1 MILFVLK
8 KKKVKTHLNLQAM
21 SYCIITFFTNKT
33 EHFQNI
39 ILWSLQLNEC
49 LYFHKIY
56 NRKNGNLLIYLFF

>member
-39 ILWSLQLNEC
+39 ISWSLQLNDC
-49 LYFHKIY
+49 L
-56 NRKNGNLLIYLFF
+56 

>member
-39 ILWSLQLNEC
+39 ILWSLQLNDC
-49 LYFHKIY
+49 L
-56 NRKNGNLLIYLFF
+56 

>member
-33 EHFQNI
+33 ENINVQNI
-39 ILWSLQLNEC
+39 
-49 LYFHKIY
+49 K
-56 NRKNGNLLIYLFF
+56 NRSQGWF